1 MKANLNRGPILLL
14 ALLLLAAVGI
24 GSAGQTQQTP
34 VTIGIPLPL
43 SGNYAPFGAIMKNS
57 FDMAKDAV
65 NQAGGI
71 QGRPLEIVYADDKG
85 DVAAAASAFADL
97 MNNANPVMLV
107 GGYASDPTYRLA
119 KMAEEEQLP
128 FLICTASADKITQR
142 GWKHIFRLNPPISEY
157 TKGLEDFWIKNYKP
171 KTMAIIYE
179 NSMFGTTG
187 AIRMIEFCREKAIEI
202 QAHIDY
208 DRNMAA
214 APGYFRSLLAP
225 LVEEPPDVIY
235 MPSYFEDAVALVKEI
250 RQLGIK
256 TMLCGGAGGFTLE
269 EFIHRVGDAADYL
282 LTASLWSEHVR
293 YPGAAEYYADYKRR
307 YATAPDYHG
316 AEAYSALLVA
326 AAALKR
332 AASFSPRNIRTA
344 LDQIYMRTPFGPVK
358 FYSYDDFERQNSVNT
373 LVLQVIN
380 GSFETV
386 WPPEVASARFAMPNE
401 N

>member
-1 MKANLNRGPILLL
+1 MKANMNRWPILLL
-14 ALLLLAAVGI
+14 TIVLLVAAGI
-24 GSAGQTQQTP
+24 GSAGQSQQRP

-43 SGNYAPFGAIMKNS
+43 SGNYAPFGEIMKNS
-57 FDMAKDAV
+57 FDMAKEAV
-65 NQAGGI
+65 NQKGGI
-71 QGRPLEIVYADDKG
+71 QGRPLEVVYADDQG
-85 DVAAAASAFADL
+85 DVAAATSAFTAL
-97 MNNANPVMLV
+97 MNKAKPVMLV

-119 KMAEEEQLP
+119 EMAEKRQLP

-171 KTMAIIYE
+171 KSMAIIYE

-202 QAHIDY
+202 QAHIGY

-225 LVEEPPDVIY
+225 FVDEPPDVIY
-235 MPSYFEDAVALVKEI
+235 MLSYFEDAVALVKVI
-250 RQLGIK
+250 RQLEIK
-256 TMLCGGAGGFTLE
+256 AMLCGGGGGFTLV
-269 EFIHRVGDAADYL
+269 EFIHRAGNAADYL
-282 LTASLWSEHVR
+282 LTASLWSAHVR
-293 YPGAAEYYADYKRR
+293 YPGAAEYHADYKRR

-326 AAALKR
+326 AAALNR
-332 AASFSPRNIRTA
+332 AASFSPRDIRTV
-344 LDQIYMRTPFGPVK
+344 LNQIYMRTPFGPVK
-358 FYSYDDFERQNSVNT
+358 FYSYDDFERQNSINT
-373 LVLQVIN
+373 LVLQIIN
-380 GSFETV
+380 GSFETI
-386 WPPEVASARFAMPNE
+386 WPPDVASAQFTMPNK